1 MNPSIVD
8 LADFFAVL
16 VVVMMMM
23 GKSFNRSSGKQA
35 KTYCLPARRAK
46 NKKEYE
52 FFDG

>member
-8 LADFFAVL
+8 LADFL

-23 GKSFNRSSGKQA
+23 GKSINRSSGKQA
-35 KTYCLPARRAK
+35 KTYCLPGRRAK

-52 FFDG
+52 SFDG